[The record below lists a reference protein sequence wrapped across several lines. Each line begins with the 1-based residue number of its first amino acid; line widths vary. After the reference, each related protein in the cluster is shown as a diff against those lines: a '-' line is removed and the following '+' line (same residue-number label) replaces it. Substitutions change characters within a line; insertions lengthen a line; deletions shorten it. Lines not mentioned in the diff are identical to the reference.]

1 MDLRLQLVR
10 RVAALTFVL
19 LLLCCAGV
27 LAALREDVADEVEA
41 SSRLA
46 ELMQLAGSSA
56 TASDPARVSQAVR
69 RLLDAGRLRHVSV
82 RLERADGRGQEADPD
97 PELEPTDTALTRWL
111 ADRVPALPAPRMTHR
126 VPIGDE
132 VLVIRPDPRS
142 EVAEIVHD
150 AVRML
155 ASLLLF
161 AAATLALVWFA
172 AHRALAPVR
181 ELELGLGLPPL
192 PRFRLREFDRIAR
205 AIDGMALQLAE
216 ARAAQHRLAQRLI
229 AVQED
234 ERHELAR
241 ELHDEIGQSL
251 TAIGVGAAFVDRHA
265 ERATPEQLRECAR
278 DIAQQ
283 ARAITGQVRGMLG
296 RLRPHGLEGVG
307 MLAALQEL
315 CNGWRLRGGE
325 IRLRAELP
333 DELPPLG
340 PAQGLALYRGLQ
352 EALTNVWR
360 HSGAREVL
368 VRLRQAGGERAA
380 AHGGPRRGGGGRR
393 GRPLKER
400 GMIRILLADDHAVV
414 RAGYRRLLDAEPGL
428 TVVGE
433 AASGAEAYAQ
443 VVAEPPD
450 VVVLDLNL
458 GDGSGLEVLRRML
471 AREPALKVLVFSMYD
486 SAAHATQALRAGAT
500 GYLTKSSEPGAMIE
514 AVREVAA
521 GRQVI
526 APDVA
531 QAIAREVVDDDR
543 VFSRLTPREFE
554 VVRMLVRGDTTQ
566 RIAEQMHLSPK
577 TVFNYLSLIRQKLG
591 VDSDFKLLHLAM
603 RHGLMS

>member
-1 MDLRLQLVR
+1 
-10 RVAALTFVL
+10 
-19 LLLCCAGV
+19 
-27 LAALREDVADEVEA
+27 
-41 SSRLA
+41 
-46 ELMQLAGSSA
+46 
-56 TASDPARVSQAVR
+56 
-69 RLLDAGRLRHVSV
+69 
-82 RLERADGRGQEADPD
+82 
-97 PELEPTDTALTRWL
+97 
-111 ADRVPALPAPRMTHR
+111 
-126 VPIGDE
+126 
-132 VLVIRPDPRS
+132 
-142 EVAEIVHD
+142 
-150 AVRML
+150 
-155 ASLLLF
+155 
-161 AAATLALVWFA
+161 
-172 AHRALAPVR
+172 
-181 ELELGLGLPPL
+181 
-192 PRFRLREFDRIAR
+192 
-205 AIDGMALQLAE
+205 
-216 ARAAQHRLAQRLI
+216 
-229 AVQED
+229 
-234 ERHELAR
+234 
-241 ELHDEIGQSL
+241 
-251 TAIGVGAAFVDRHA
+251 
-265 ERATPEQLRECAR
+265 
-278 DIAQQ
+278 
-283 ARAITGQVRGMLG
+283 
-296 RLRPHGLEGVG
+296 
-307 MLAALQEL
+307 
-315 CNGWRLRGGE
+315 
-325 IRLRAELP
+325 
-333 DELPPLG
+333 
-340 PAQGLALYRGLQ
+340 
-352 EALTNVWR
+352 
-360 HSGAREVL
+360 
-368 VRLRQAGGERAA
+368 
-380 AHGGPRRGGGGRR
+380 
-393 GRPLKER
+393 
-400 GMIRILLADDHAVV
+400 MIRILLADDHAVV

>member
-181 ELELGLGLPPL
+181 ELELGLARVGELARAPRAEGGSLPPL

-368 VRLRQAGGERAA
+368 VRLRQAGGELQLAVCDDGGARAA
-380 AHGGPRRGGGGRR
+380 AV
-393 GRPLKER
+393 E
-400 GMIRILLADDHAVV
+400 A
-414 RAGYRRLLDAEPGL
+414 RL
-428 TVVGE
+428 
-433 AASGAEAYAQ
+433 
-443 VVAEPPD
+443 
-450 VVVLDLNL
+450 
-458 GDGSGLEVLRRML
+458 GSGLLGMAERAAAAGGRARLSDGPRGLCVEVSVPLRT
-471 AREPALKVLVFSMYD
+471 
-486 SAAHATQALRAGAT
+486 AAPGEAGAA
-500 GYLTKSSEPGAMIE
+500 GGA
-514 AVREVAA
+514 
-521 GRQVI
+521 
-526 APDVA
+526 
-531 QAIAREVVDDDR
+531 
-543 VFSRLTPREFE
+543 
-554 VVRMLVRGDTTQ
+554 
-566 RIAEQMHLSPK
+566 
-577 TVFNYLSLIRQKLG
+577 
-591 VDSDFKLLHLAM
+591 
-603 RHGLMS
+603 GL